1 MGKKLLHAS
10 HFVKSLSKRS
20 PKRYSKL
27 KPIIISDV
35 YKVDPKKP
43 VKAEKLKKYWKNR
56 KHLFSK
62 IDGDHIYMTSELWFS
77 VTPEDIAK
85 FLSQFVKACLPQAR
99 CILDV
104 FCGGGGNSIQFAK
117 LFPRVIGIDNNME
130 HLYCTAMNSRAY
142 NVEDHLW
149 LRYGSWS
156 QRFIKKNASWL
167 HKETIDCIFASPPW
181 GGPQYLKANLY
192 DLETMLVPMG
202 ITSLLETFK
211 QLSDNIIIFLPRNSN
226 LNQLSQ
232 ATLKVFGP
240 KAKCKVL
247 YIKQNGFMKG
257 ILCMWGE
264 PFLYYQTED
273 EEVSGIQENNNII
286 NIDTDYSDNI
296 ESKTKSH
303 EPSISGIDLYDING

>member
-240 KAKCKVL
+240 NAKCKVL

-286 NIDTDYSDNI
+286 NIDTD
-296 ESKTKSH
+296 
-303 EPSISGIDLYDING
+303 

>member
-77 VTPEDIAK
+77 VTPEDIAR

-240 KAKCKVL
+240 NAKCKVL
-247 YIKQNGFMKG
+247 YTKQNGFMKG

>member
-240 KAKCKVL
+240 NAKCKVL

>member
-77 VTPEDIAK
+77 VTPEDIAR

-240 KAKCKVL
+240 NAKCKVL